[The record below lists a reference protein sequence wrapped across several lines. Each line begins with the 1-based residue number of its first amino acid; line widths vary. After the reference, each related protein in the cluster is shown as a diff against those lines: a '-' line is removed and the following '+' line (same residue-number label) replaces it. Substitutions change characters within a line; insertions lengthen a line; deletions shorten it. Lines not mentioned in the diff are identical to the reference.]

1 MTMAV
6 FTAEDALE
14 SFSIDDVNGNGNG
27 RASNEEFD
35 WLNEEKKGCCTCST
49 HFRTIPCRHSQ
60 NNNLKL
66 PRF

>member
-14 SFSIDDVNGNGNG
+14 SLSIEDVNGNGNGNG

-35 WLNEEKKGCCTCST
+35 
-49 HFRTIPCRHSQ
+49 
-60 NNNLKL
+60 
-66 PRF
+66 